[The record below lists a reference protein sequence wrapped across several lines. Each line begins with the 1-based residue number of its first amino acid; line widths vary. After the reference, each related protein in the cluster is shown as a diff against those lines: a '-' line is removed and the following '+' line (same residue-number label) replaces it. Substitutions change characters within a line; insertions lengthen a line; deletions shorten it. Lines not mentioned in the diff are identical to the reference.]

1 MHATCHVKVA
11 ESVGEF
17 EGLDHVVAVG
27 VAHEIIDQLTVVDS
41 EHALA
46 RAHDHVCDRALASPD
61 RGRAVAV
68 DRPTVRRGRRPATL
82 EQRLERPGLPVRLQP
97 AGDRERAAR
106 EHGGSSRGDQGE
118 VHAAVEA
125 EKLLQDSKIRLH
137 VPRDARCP
145 MIRNVLLLT
154 TSSGLVL
161 FAKDV
166 VNAVSQVS
174 SLAKPLRGAVCSK
187 RCPFE
192 ARLVGSLL
200 AAMTE
205 FAMQTT
211 GMPPSYIELSNGEHG
226 RARARDR
233 VSP

>member
-1 MHATCHVKVA
+1 
-11 ESVGEF
+11 
-17 EGLDHVVAVG
+17 
-27 VAHEIIDQLTVVDS
+27 
-41 EHALA
+41 
-46 RAHDHVCDRALASPD
+46 
-61 RGRAVAV
+61 
-68 DRPTVRRGRRPATL
+68 
-82 EQRLERPGLPVRLQP
+82 
-97 AGDRERAAR
+97 
-106 EHGGSSRGDQGE
+106 
-118 VHAAVEA
+118 
-125 EKLLQDSKIRLH
+125 
-137 VPRDARCP
+137 

-187 RCPFE
+187 LCPFE

-211 GMPPSYIELSNGEHG
+211 GMPPYFELSNGEHG

>member
-1 MHATCHVKVA
+1 
-11 ESVGEF
+11 
-17 EGLDHVVAVG
+17 
-27 VAHEIIDQLTVVDS
+27 
-41 EHALA
+41 
-46 RAHDHVCDRALASPD
+46 
-61 RGRAVAV
+61 
-68 DRPTVRRGRRPATL
+68 
-82 EQRLERPGLPVRLQP
+82 
-97 AGDRERAAR
+97 
-106 EHGGSSRGDQGE
+106 
-118 VHAAVEA
+118 
-125 EKLLQDSKIRLH
+125 
-137 VPRDARCP
+137 